1 MNNHKRLTYKVKEV
15 AAMTGLSTKT
25 IYNRI
30 KEGVIRPVGYSR
42 HILILAEDVE
52 RLISHERPEPVRP
65 WRAKEEICSCCG
77 QVKPNTST
85 RNPALSA

>member
-15 AAMTGLSTKT
+15 VAMTGLSTKT

-30 KEGVIRPVGYSR
+30 AEGIIRPVGYSR
-42 HILILAEDVE
+42 HLLILTEDVD

-65 WRAKEEICSCCG
+65 WRAKEETCPCCG
-77 QVKPNTST
+77 QVKPNSST
-85 RNPALSA
+85 KVHGLSS